1 MRTITRK
8 QNVNSQILEQLLL
21 AIFSGFIFFLVFAAV
36 FLLGYQ
42 IFFIGRVYPGTS
54 VAGVELGGKSPEEA
68 SQLLFEELTY
78 TSSGRVL
85 FTDNENTYLYSPA
98 DLGLFLNTEQSAQN
112 AFSIGREGTLAE
124 RIYDQFSARF
134 SGRELTPVYI
144 LDPNFAYQRLVVLSE
159 QLYVPVIEPSLSI
172 SGTNVV
178 VHPGQGGRELDVET
192 TLELLKNE
200 LYQTKDSIIP
210 LVIKSREPE
219 IVDVSRQAEMA
230 QKIINETLIIS
241 MPDSSIEENL
251 GPWEISPVS
260 LASML
265 SFETIKT
272 ETGTDYQVTIDTQL
286 LSNFLRN
293 IETAVYREA
302 KNARF
307 MFDDESGQ
315 LEVIEP
321 AVIGHSLNISA
332 SVVTIQQKLTEGS
345 HQAALVLEE
354 NLPAVTDD
362 KTGEELGIRE
372 LVHEEVSYFYG
383 SSAERI
389 QNIQAAADSFYGVL
403 IAPGE
408 VFSMADTMGDISLDN
423 GYAEALI
430 IVGGETITGIGGGVC
445 QVSTTLFRAAFFA
458 GFPIVERHSHAYR
471 VSYYEKVAGNRR
483 DESLAGLDATVYV
496 PVVDFK
502 FINDTPNWLLM
513 ETYVNPSYSSII
525 WKFYSTSD
533 GRTVDWTTTGPIN
546 TVEPEKPL
554 YRENSELE
562 EGEIKQVD
570 WEAEGS
576 DVTVERTVYLD
587 GDTHLHDTF
596 YTHYEP
602 WQAIYEYGPGTELPE
617 EALSEDEEKNEE

>member
-1 MRTITRK
+1 MRTVTRK
-8 QNVNSQILEQLLL
+8 QNVNSLIPEQLLL
-21 AIFSGFIFFLVFAAV
+21 AILSGLAFSLILAAA
-36 FLLGYQ
+36 FLLSYQ
-42 IFFIGRVYPGTS
+42 VIFMGRIYPGTS
-54 VAGVELGGKSPEEA
+54 VGGVDLSGKRPDEA
-68 SQLLFEELTY
+68 AQLLFEKLTY

-85 FTDNENTYLYSPA
+85 LTDNEKTYLYTPA
-98 DLGLFLNTEQSAQN
+98 ELGLFLNTEQSSQN
-112 AFSIGREGTLAE
+112 AYEIGRDGTLAE
-124 RIYDQFSARF
+124 RIYDQLSARF
-134 SGRELTPVYI
+134 SGRDLSAVYI
-144 LDPNFAYQRLVVLSE
+144 LDPNFAYQRLLTLSE

-178 VHPGQGGRELDVET
+178 VHPGQGGRELDVDA
-192 TLELLKNE
+192 TLEQLKSE

-210 LVIKSREPE
+210 LVIHSREPE
-219 IVDVSRQAEMA
+219 VVDVSHQAEMA
-230 QKIINETLIIS
+230 QKIIDEALVIS
-241 MPDSSIEENL
+241 MPEENAEENL
-251 GPWEISPVS
+251 GPWEIQPVS

-265 SFETIKT
+265 SFETVKT
-272 ETGTDYQVTIDTQL
+272 ETGSDYQVTIDTQL
-286 LSNFLRN
+286 LGNFLRN
-293 IETAVYREA
+293 IEASVYREP
-302 KNARF
+302 KNTRF
-307 MFDDESGQ
+307 TFNDESGQ

-321 AVIGHSLNISA
+321 AVIGHRLNVSA

-345 HQAALVLEE
+345 HQATLVLEE

-383 SSAERI
+383 SSTERI

-430 IVGGETITGIGGGVC
+430 IAGGETITGIGGGVC

-513 ETYVNPSYSSII
+513 ETYVNPSYSSIV

-533 GRTVDWTTTGPIN
+533 GRTVDWTTTGPVN
-546 TVEPEKPL
+546 TVEPKKPL
-554 YRENSELE
+554 YRENPELE

-587 GDTHLHDTF
+587 GEVHLHDTF

-617 EALSEDEEKNEE
+617 EALNEDEEKNEE